1 MFKIEYICFDNFLNN
16 EYLLHNFE
24 NYGKKYYKI
33 FATQDIIKKTINCN
47 AKKTNQQ
54 Y

>member
-1 MFKIEYICFDNFLNN
+1 MKIQITQVFERDNFLNN

-47 AKKTNQQ
+47 AKKN
-54 Y
+54 